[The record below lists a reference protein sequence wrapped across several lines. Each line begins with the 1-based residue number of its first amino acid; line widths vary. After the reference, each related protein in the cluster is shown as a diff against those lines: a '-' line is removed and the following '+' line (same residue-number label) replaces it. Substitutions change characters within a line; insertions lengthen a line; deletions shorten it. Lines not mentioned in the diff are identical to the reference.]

1 MMAEELPPRGSR
13 DAQHLEPMQGRDGA
27 DNALTLVTGGAGFI
41 GTNLADRIARDGG
54 RVLIYDNLTRAGVER
69 NLTWLKQRHGD
80 RISVEIA
87 DIRDAARLEPAVAR
101 ADRVF
106 HMAAQVAVTT
116 SLVDP
121 LTDFQINAAGTVTLL
136 EALRK
141 RRSPPPLVF
150 ASTNKLYGECLT
162 RDQLTEEETRYR
174 PRRLNPRRG
183 IDERHPIQ
191 LVSPYGCSKGAADQ
205 YVLDYARAFGIPA
218 AVMRM
223 SCIYGPR
230 QFGTTD
236 QGWVAHF
243 IGACL
248 QGETITIYGDGKQ
261 VRDILFV
268 EDAVNAYLLVQSHMP
283 RISGE
288 VFNLGGGPRNA
299 ISLLELLALLEG
311 LTRRT
316 PKVRF
321 EDWRHGDQLYYVS
334 DTAHLQRATGW
345 QPIVSYA
352 RGVAQ
357 LHHWL
362 SGFLGTRTPSRE
374 RVPA

>member
-1 MMAEELPPRGSR
+1 MTSPDSAREAALHADAYAPAE
-13 DAQHLEPMQGRDGA
+13 GA
-27 DNALTLVTGGAGFI
+27 DVTVLITGGAGFI
-41 GTNLADRIARDGG
+41 GANLADRIAREGG
-54 RVLIYDNLTRAGVER
+54 RVLIYDNLSRAGVER

-80 RISVEIA
+80 RLDVEIA
-87 DIRDAARLEPAVAR
+87 DLRDASRLGAAVAR
-101 ADRVF
+101 VDRVF

-121 LTDFQINAAGTVTLL
+121 MTDFEINAAGTLTLL

-141 RRSPPPLVF
+141 RSDPPPLVF

-162 RDQLTEEETRYR
+162 REQLTEEETRYR

-183 IDERHPIQ
+183 IGEQQPIQ

-218 AVMRM
+218 AVLRM

-230 QFGTTD
+230 QFGNTD

-243 IGACL
+243 VAACL
-248 QGETITIYGDGKQ
+248 QGQEIIVYGDGKQ

-268 EDAVNAYLLVQSHMP
+268 DDAVDAYLRLQSHMP
-283 RISGE
+283 QISGQ

-299 ISLLELLALLEG
+299 VSLLELLALLEG
-311 LTRRT
+311 LMKRR

-321 EDWRHGDQLYYVS
+321 EGWRHGDQLYYVS
-334 DTAHLQRATGW
+334 DTRRLQEATGW
-345 QPIVSYA
+345 HPQVNYA
-352 RGVAQ
+352 SGIAR
-357 LHHWL
+357 LHEWL
-362 SGFLGTRTPSRE
+362 AGFLGTRSPGRE

>member
-1 MMAEELPPRGSR
+1 MTPEGFPPR
-13 DAQHLEPMQGRDGA
+13 EPRHARSLGPLRGREHSTGA
-27 DNALTLVTGGAGFI
+27 TALITGGAGFI
-41 GTNLADRIARDGG
+41 GANLADRIAGEGG
-54 RVLIYDNLTRAGVER
+54 RVLVYDNLSRPGVER

-80 RISVEIA
+80 RISVEVA
-87 DIRDAARLEPAVAR
+87 DIRDATRIEAAVGR

-121 LTDFQINAAGTVTLL
+121 LTDFQINAAGTLALL

-141 RRSPPPLVF
+141 RADPPPLVF
-150 ASTNKLYGECLT
+150 ASTNKLYGECMS

-174 PRRLNPRRG
+174 PRRPNARRG
-183 IDERHPIQ
+183 IDEHYPIQ
-191 LVSPYGCSKGAADQ
+191 LISPYGCSKGAADQ
-205 YVLDYARAFGIPA
+205 YVLDYARAYGIPA

-248 QGETITIYGDGKQ
+248 QRETVTVYGDGKQ
-261 VRDILFV
+261 VRDILFID
-268 EDAVNAYLLVQSHMP
+268 DAVNAYLLVQSRMP
-283 RISGE
+283 EISGQ

-299 ISLLELLALLEG
+299 ISLLELLAVLEG
-311 LTRRT
+311 LMQSK
-316 PKVRF
+316 PNVQF

-334 DTAHLQRATGW
+334 DTSRLRQATGW
-345 QPIVSYA
+345 QPTISYV
-352 RGVAQ
+352 RGIAQ

-362 SGFLGTRTPSRE
+362 SGFLGTQAPSRE

>member
-1 MMAEELPPRGSR
+1 MSAP
-13 DAQHLEPMQGRDGA
+13 AQAGVRTT
-27 DNALTLVTGGAGFI
+27 TLITGGAGFI
-41 GTNLADRIARDGG
+41 GANLADRIASQGG
-54 RVLIYDNLTRAGVER
+54 RVLVYDNLSRAGVER

-80 RISVEIA
+80 RIVVEIA
-87 DIRDAARLEPAVAR
+87 DLRDTARLRSAVDR

-116 SLVDP
+116 SLLDP
-121 LTDFQINAAGTVTLL
+121 LADFQVNAAGTVALL
-136 EALRK
+136 EALRG
-141 RRSPPPLVF
+141 RREPAALVF
-150 ASTNKLYGECLT
+150 ASTNKLYGVCLT
-162 RDQLTEEETRYR
+162 REQLTEEETRYR
-174 PRRLNPRRG
+174 PRRVSPRRG
-183 IDERHPIQ
+183 IDERQPIQ

-243 IGACL
+243 IAACL
-248 QGETITIYGDGKQ
+248 RGEPITIYGDGKQ
-261 VRDILFV
+261 VRDILFID
-268 EDAVNAYLLVQSHMP
+268 DAVDAYLLAQEHMQQ
-283 RISGE
+283 ISGQ

-299 ISLLELLALLEG
+299 ISLLELLALVEG
-311 LTRRT
+311 MTHRE
-316 PKVRF
+316 PDVRF

-334 DTAHLQRATGW
+334 DTRRLQEATGW
-345 QPIVSYA
+345 HPRISYA
-352 RGVAQ
+352 NGIAQ
-357 LHHWL
+357 LHEWL
-362 SGFLGTRTPSRE
+362 AGFLGTRAPRRE

>member
-1 MMAEELPPRGSR
+1 MMPEGVPARDARDLGPPR
-13 DAQHLEPMQGRDGA
+13 DG
-27 DNALTLVTGGAGFI
+27 DLHESVALITGGAGFI
-41 GTNLADRIARDGG
+41 GTNLADRIAGEGG
-54 RVLIYDNLTRAGVER
+54 RVLVYDNLSRAGVAR

-80 RISVEIA
+80 RILVEVA
-87 DIRDAARLEPAVAR
+87 DIRDAARLESAVAR

-121 LTDFQINAAGTVTLL
+121 LTDFQINVAGTLALL

-141 RRSPPPLVF
+141 RPNPPPLIF

-162 RDQLTEEETRYR
+162 RDQLIEEETRYR
-174 PRRLNPRRG
+174 PRRLTPRRG
-183 IDERHPIQ
+183 IDEDCRIQ
-191 LVSPYGCSKGAADQ
+191 FVSPYGCSKGAADQ
-205 YVLDYARAFGIPA
+205 YVLDYARAFGIPT

-243 IGACL
+243 ISAIL
-248 QGETITIYGDGKQ
+248 QREPITIYGDGKQ

-268 EDAVNAYLLVQSHMP
+268 DDAVNAYLLVQSHMP
-283 RISGE
+283 EISGQ

-311 LTRRT
+311 LTKSK
-316 PKVRF
+316 PMVRF
-321 EDWRHGDQLYYVS
+321 EDWRHGDQRYYVS
-334 DTAHLQRATGW
+334 DTSRLQQATGW
-345 QPIVSYA
+345 QANVCYA

-357 LHHWL
+357 LHQWL
-362 SGFLGTRTPSRE
+362 SGFLGTQMPPRE
-374 RVPA
+374 RVLA

>member
-1 MMAEELPPRGSR
+1 MIPDGRLPKNLPPGVGIETMPKRGP
-13 DAQHLEPMQGRDGA
+13 ADG
-27 DNALTLVTGGAGFI
+27 ALTLITGGAGFI
-41 GTNLADRIARDGG
+41 GANLADRIARDGG
-54 RVLIYDNLTRAGVER
+54 RVLIYDNLSRRGVDR

-80 RISVEIA
+80 RVLVEVA
-87 DIRDAARLEPAVAR
+87 DIRDAARLEAAVAR

-116 SLVDP
+116 SLLDP
-121 LTDFQINAAGTVTLL
+121 LSDFQINAAGTLALL
-136 EALRK
+136 EAIRK
-141 RRSPPPLVF
+141 RPSPPPLVF

-162 RDQLTEEETRYR
+162 RDELTEEDTRYR
-174 PRRLNPRRG
+174 PRRINPRRG
-183 IDERHPIQ
+183 IGEDHPIQ

-243 IGACL
+243 VGACL
-248 QGETITIYGDGKQ
+248 QREAITIYGDGKQ

-268 EDAVNAYLLVQSHMP
+268 DDAVNAYLLVQSHMP
-283 RISGE
+283 HISGQ

-299 ISLLELLALLEG
+299 VSLLELLALLEG
-311 LTRRT
+311 LTQSK
-316 PKVRF
+316 PIVRF
-321 EDWRHGDQLYYVS
+321 EDWRHGDQLFYVS
-334 DTAHLQRATGW
+334 DTSHLQQATGW
-345 QPIVSYA
+345 QPTISYA
-352 RGVAQ
+352 RGIAQ
-357 LHHWL
+357 LYHWL
-362 SGFLGTRTPSRE
+362 SGFLGTQTPRE

>member
-1 MMAEELPPRGSR
+1 MTPEGTIPVQPRRMADRLRKRPTC
-13 DAQHLEPMQGRDGA
+13 DGI
-27 DNALTLVTGGAGFI
+27 TLITGGAGFI
-41 GTNLADRIARDGG
+41 GANLADRIAGG
-54 RVLIYDNLTRAGVER
+54 GGEVLIYDDLSRPGVER
-69 NLTWLKQRHGD
+69 NLSWLKQRHGD
-80 RISVEIA
+80 RISAEIA
-87 DIRDAARLEPAVAR
+87 DVRDAARLGLAVER

-121 LTDFQINAAGTVTLL
+121 LTDFEINATGTLTLL

-141 RRSPPPLVF
+141 RPNPPPLVF

-162 RDQLTEEETRYR
+162 PEQLTEEETRYR

-183 IDERHPIQ
+183 ISESYPIQ

-205 YVLDYARAFGIPA
+205 YVLDYARSFGIPA

-243 IGACL
+243 VGACL
-248 QGETITIYGDGKQ
+248 KREAITIYGDGKQ

-268 EDAVNAYLLVQSHMP
+268 DDAVDAYLLVQSQMP
-283 RISGE
+283 ALSGQ

-299 ISLLELLALLEG
+299 ISLLELLAHLEG
-311 LTRRT
+311 LTRIK

-321 EDWRHGDQLYYVS
+321 EHWRLGDQRFYVS
-334 DTAHLQRATGW
+334 DTTHLQRATGW
-345 QPIVSYA
+345 QPNVSYA
-352 RGVAQ
+352 RGIA
-357 LHHWL
+357 LLYHWL
-362 SGFLGTRTPSRE
+362 SGFLGTDLPSRE

>member
-1 MMAEELPPRGSR
+1 MMVEGLPSRDPPRTRDIETSR
-13 DAQHLEPMQGRDGA
+13 DRGVPKE
-27 DNALTLVTGGAGFI
+27 ALTLITGGAGFI
-41 GTNLADRIARDGG
+41 GINLADRIASEGG
-54 RVLIYDNLTRAGVER
+54 RVLVYDNLSRDGVGR

-80 RISVEIA
+80 RISVEVA
-87 DIRDAARLEPAVAR
+87 DIRDAARLEAAVAR

-121 LTDFQINAAGTVTLL
+121 LTDFQINAAGTLALL

-141 RRSPPPLVF
+141 RPNPPPLVF

-174 PRRLNPRRG
+174 PRRPGPRRG
-183 IDERHPIQ
+183 IDEGYPIQ

-243 IGACL
+243 VSACL
-248 QGETITIYGDGKQ
+248 QRETITIYGDGKQ

-268 EDAVNAYLLVQSHMP
+268 DDAVDAYLRVQSHMP
-283 RISGE
+283 ELGGQ
-288 VFNLGGGPRNA
+288 VFNLGGGPGNA

-311 LTRRT
+311 LAQNK

-321 EDWRHGDQLYYVS
+321 ENWRHGDQLYYVS
-334 DTAHLQRATGW
+334 DTSRLQQATSW
-345 QPIVSYA
+345 QPTVSYA
-352 RGVAQ
+352 RGVAL

-362 SGFLGTRTPSRE
+362 SGFLGTQTPRRE

>member
-1 MMAEELPPRGSR
+1 M
-13 DAQHLEPMQGRDGA
+13 
-27 DNALTLVTGGAGFI
+27 TLITGGAGFI
-41 GTNLADRIARDGG
+41 GTNLADRIAREGG
-54 RVLIYDNLTRAGVER
+54 RVLIYDNLSRAGVER
-69 NLTWLKQRHGD
+69 NLKWLKQRHGD
-80 RISVEIA
+80 RISVDVA
-87 DIRDAARLEPAVAR
+87 DIRDNERIEAAVAQ
-101 ADRVF
+101 AVRVF

-116 SLVDP
+116 SLADP
-121 LTDFQINAAGTVTLL
+121 LTDFQINAAGTLSLL

-141 RRSPPPLVF
+141 RHKPPPLVF
-150 ASTNKLYGECLT
+150 ASTNKLYGECVA
-162 RDQLTEEETRYR
+162 RDQLSEEATRYR
-174 PRRLNPRRG
+174 PRRLGLRRG
-183 IDERHPIQ
+183 IDELCPIQ

-243 IGACL
+243 VGACL
-248 QGETITIYGDGKQ
+248 QGETITVYGDGKQ

-283 RISGE
+283 QISGQ

-299 ISLLELLALLEG
+299 VSLLELLALLEG
-311 LTRRT
+311 LTKT
-316 PKVRF
+316 KPKVRF
-321 EDWRHGDQLYYVS
+321 DNWRHGDQLYYVS
-334 DTAHLQRATGW
+334 DTTHLRRATGW
-345 QPIVSYA
+345 QPTVSYT
-352 RGVAQ
+352 RGIAQ

-362 SGFLGTRTPSRE
+362 SGFLGTHTLHRE